1 MKRISLLLL
10 LFTLVLTVKAQKG
23 RSPSLSIA
31 YFGEMLT
38 HPGVKFGLNY
48 NLLGWTKNKRTR
60 ERQERSVDK
69 NLLFQP
75 SLGIFYHERY
85 QAGLMVLPEWSLL
98 RQNERGGHFS
108 VGAGV
113 GYLRTFIPNTYE
125 ATASGEV
132 NKVVAGHDYLLT
144 SCFVAFGKDFSVQK
158 DLLFGYFIK
167 PQFLYATP
175 NFPKGVGYFALELG
189 LHFKL

>member
-1 MKRISLLLL
+1 MSLLLL

-23 RSPSLSIA
+23 RSASLSIA

-38 HPGVKFGLNY
+38 HPGVKIGLNY

-60 ERQERSVDK
+60 RGQERSVDK
-69 NLLFQP
+69 NLLLQP

-125 ATASGEV
+125 VSASGEIS
-132 NKVVAGHDYLLT
+132 KVTAGHDYLLT
-144 SCFVAFGKDFSVQK
+144 SYFISFGKDFSVQK
-158 DLLFGYFIK
+158 DLPFGYFIK
-167 PQFLYATP
+167 PQFLYAAP

-189 LHFKL
+189 LQFKL